1 MADSDPLFPIF
12 FPFESRLV
20 FVLNSAVAV
29 ERKGSAV
36 SKHTHPFFECI
47 FVLRGSLRYEM
58 DRRVIR
64 VGKGECLL
72 IPPHL
77 AHVRKVESDMRLSA
91 FHLMIANAG
100 PGGTPDLPE
109 KFLPPSETE
118 KTLAA
123 IESEGRTQGPGW
135 RTFSR
140 SLTLGILIPFLR
152 KVFAD
157 RPGDHKKAKAP
168 HPLLVQAVQM
178 MNDRIRE
185 DVGVSEIASACGISE
200 RHLSRLFQ
208 KGLGTSPQTYF
219 FERKMPLAYSTLIS
233 DKTSTIRAVARNLGF
248 HDPAYFSR
256 VVREHFGVSP
266 KEIREMEH

>member
-1 MADSDPLFPIF
+1 MTDSDPLFPIF

-20 FVLNSAVAV
+20 FVLNGAFAGD
-29 ERKGSAV
+29 RKGSVV

-58 DRRVIR
+58 DRRVIQ

-77 AHVRKVESDMRLSA
+77 THVRRVESDMRLSA
-91 FHLMIANAG
+91 FHLMIVKADLD
-100 PGGTPDLPE
+100 GTPDLPV
-109 KFLPPSETE
+109 KILPPPEME
-118 KTLAA
+118 KVLAA
-123 IESEGRTQGPGW
+123 IESEGRIQGPGW
-135 RTFSR
+135 RTLSR
-140 SLTLGILIPFLR
+140 SMTMGILIPILR
-152 KVFAD
+152 KMFAD
-157 RPGDHKKAKAP
+157 RPGGKNRARTP

-185 DVGVSEIASACGISE
+185 DIGVGEIASACGISE

-208 KGLGTSPQTYF
+208 KGLKTSPQTYF

-266 KEIREMEH
+266 KEIREMDD